1 MKRVVYV
8 LMLCGLGSLVQAQV
22 LVNGVDL
29 NTLKEGTMISI
40 EIREPSILSSL
51 SSRVDYGQK
60 DQVSNRKMAIEDP
73 ETGKAKKFN
82 SSMEVVNFMIDNGW
96 EYQQAVF
103 QQPKT
108 VNDYYDYRYFFRKK
122 SPSVSL
128 DR

>member
-1 MKRVVYV
+1 MKRAFCV
-8 LMLCGLGSLVQAQV
+8 LILCCLSSLAQAQV
-22 LVNGVDL
+22 FVNGFDL
-29 NTLKEGTMISI
+29 NTLKEGTVVSI
-40 EIREPSILSSL
+40 EVTESSLLSSL
-51 SSRVDYGQK
+51 STRVDYGQK
-60 DQVSNRKMAIEDP
+60 NRSNRKMAIEDP
-73 ETGKAKKFN
+73 ETEKIIKFN

-96 EYQQAVF
+96 EYLQAVF